1 MNIRLKKLISLAD
14 HPDLLSILLLA
25 LLTALFMWRVV
36 FGGQVLFPLD
46 MIYTAEPWHS
56 EAKTQFSA
64 PYWNPEITDSI
75 WQFLPMANYAKKAW
89 QAGIPLWDPQVLSG
103 MPGLAHGEMFSNP
116 VFLVLS
122 LFLPIARAISW
133 VAVFD
138 LFIAGLFTFLF
149 LRELEIKQTGALI
162 GALTFMFNGYLI
174 NWLSLPDITG
184 SMVWLPMIFWGGERA
199 FRRRDWRW
207 ALVGALGFA
216 IQILFGSILWPFYGA
231 VTLVLLSIY
240 RGGLLWFRT
249 KQIRT
254 AVMPLFYNG
263 LSLILGAA
271 LVAPQLLL
279 TVELF
284 FHTQRTQALGEYSFL
299 KILTNLPRL
308 IAPDIL
314 GTPVG
319 AGKYHG
325 AFVFT
330 ETNIYFGVLAL
341 FLLLA
346 SPFSKKKGLA
356 WGFGGLGLVVFL
368 AVYNIFPFRQII
380 TILYPVFLN
389 VFPARIYYV
398 VAFTWAIAIGIGAD
412 WIIHERPIKLLYRLG
427 LLSATLAIIVLVGF
441 GFAYFF
447 NKIGGLSS
455 GVFAHLSSRFSRVN
469 SFGFITGSIW
479 LGAAALLLWSGSRK
493 WLRKTWFAGL
503 AIILVAGDLFFAGI
517 NYNPAFDPKLVFPE
531 TPSIQYLQTLQDKVT
546 EPFRIVTANSTNI
559 LPGMVPE
566 FFDFS
571 TISGYSSWI
580 LKRYAEYA
588 DLTGDRIQA
597 SINHVYF
604 GDCCSPL
611 INALNVRY
619 VYASPGIT
627 LTSSGTL
634 SLLTTLDSAQIGNTD
649 PTYVHPDEWIIDGNR
664 EAVLFEHPPAR
675 ISYTLEIRKPVSLT
689 TALSI
694 SPDAWEK
701 EGDGVQFNVYA
712 KPVNAEKEI
721 LLFSRYIDPKSQ
733 ASDRAW
739 ILVTIDLSQFVG
751 QKVVLTL
758 ETTPGPNG
766 DVSYDWAGWADPQ
779 IRDYQPAT
787 LKLIYDGPN
796 KIYENEAAFP
806 RAWFVH
812 RITQVSIDDI
822 NAVKDRLS
830 ASDFDP
836 AQEAVVEIYKDKQA
850 PVTTELGAAGP
861 DDYAHIISYSA
872 ERVII
877 DAQLKEPGLLVLSD
891 TMYPGWQAY
900 VDGSKQ
906 PILTTDLILRG
917 VRLES
922 GNHQIIFLYR
932 PPLLTIGLIIT
943 AIGLLVVGAAFILR
957 SRKFHRETIELNENV
972 QDQS

>member
-1 MNIRLKKLISLAD
+1 MNTRLKKLISPAD

-25 LLTALFMWRVV
+25 FLTALFMWRVV

-75 WQFLPMANYAKKAW
+75 WQFLPMATYAKKAW
-89 QAGIPLWDPQVLSG
+89 QSGIPLWDPQVLSG
-103 MPGLAHGEMFSNP
+103 MPALAHGEMFSNP
-116 VFLVLS
+116 VFLALS

-133 VAVFD
+133 AAVFD

-149 LRELEIKQTGALI
+149 LRELEIRQTGAMI

-184 SMVWLPMIFWGGERA
+184 SMVWLPMVFWGGERA
-199 FRRRDWRW
+199 FRKRDWRW
-207 ALVGALGFA
+207 VLVSALGFA
-216 IQILFGSILWPFYGA
+216 IQILYGSILWPFYGA
-231 VTLVLLSIY
+231 ITLVLLSIY

-254 AVMPLFYNG
+254 AVMPLFYNS

-284 FHTQRTQALGEYSFL
+284 LHTQRTRALGAYSFL

-319 AGKYHG
+319 TGKYHG

-346 SPFSKKKGLA
+346 SPFSKKKGLS
-356 WGFGGLGLVVFL
+356 WGFGGLGLIAFL

-412 WIIHERPIKLLYRLG
+412 WVIRQLPIKSLHRLA
-427 LLSATLAIIVLVGF
+427 LLSATLAIVVLFGF
-441 GFAYFF
+441 GFVYFS
-447 NKIGGLSS
+447 NNIGGLSS
-455 GVFAHLSSRFSRVN
+455 GVFAQLSKRLSRVN
-469 SFGFITGSIW
+469 SFGFITSGIW

-503 AIILVAGDLFFAGI
+503 AILLVTGDLFFAGI

-546 EPFRIVTANSTNI
+546 EPFRIATVNSTNI
-559 LPGMVPE
+559 LTGMVPE
-566 FFDFS
+566 FFNFS
-571 TISGYSSWI
+571 TISGYSSWV

-597 SINHVYF
+597 TINHVYF
-604 GDCCSPL
+604 GDCCTPL
-611 INALNVRY
+611 INALNVKY

-627 LTSSGTL
+627 LTSTGTL
-634 SLLTTLDSAQIGNTD
+634 SLLTTLNNAQIVNTD
-649 PTYVHPDEWIIDGNR
+649 PSYVHPDEWTIDGKK
-664 EAVLFEHPPAR
+664 EAILFEHPPAR
-675 ISYTLEIRKPVSLT
+675 IGYTLEIRKPLKLT

-694 SPDAWEK
+694 SPEAWEK
-701 EGDGVQFNVYA
+701 AGGVHFNVYA
-712 KPVNAEKEI
+712 KPADEEQEI
-721 LLFSRYIDPKSQ
+721 LLFSRFVDPKSR
-733 ASDRAW
+733 ASDHAW
-739 ILVTIDLSQFVG
+739 IPVTIDLSQFVG
-751 QKVVLTL
+751 QKIVLTL
-758 ETTPGPNG
+758 ETTSGPNEEN
-766 DVSYDWAGWADPQ
+766 SYDWAGWADPQ
-779 IRDYQPAT
+779 IRDYQPAS

-812 RITQVSIDDI
+812 QITQVSIDDT

-830 ASDFDP
+830 AKDFDP

-850 PVTTELGAAGP
+850 AVTTGLGTASP
-861 DDYAHIISYSA
+861 DDYARIISYSA
-872 ERVII
+872 ERVVI

-891 TMYPGWQAY
+891 MMYPGWQVY
-900 VDGSKQ
+900 VDGAKQ
-906 PILTTDLILRG
+906 PVLTTDLILRG

-922 GNHQIIFLYR
+922 GEHQIIFRYQ
-932 PPLLTIGLIIT
+932 PPLLTVGLFIT
-943 AIGLLVVGAAFILR
+943 ALLLLVVGAAFVLR

-972 QDQS
+972 PNQS